1 MLQLMANTLGIGGE
15 RPTILVVE
23 DELISQRAL
32 VRLLSENG
40 YLAVGVSS
48 GEEAVA
54 RLSKTSPPVVILV
67 DFNLPGMNGLELI
80 DQFRRKGVS
89 SRMVLITASGDEEL
103 PGQALKAG
111 LIHYMRKPLNFVQL
125 LTILAEDDLPN

>member
-1 MLQLMANTLGIGGE
+1 MLELMANTIGTGGE
-15 RPTILVVE
+15 RPTVLVVE

-40 YLAVGVSS
+40 YLAIGVSS
-48 GEEAVA
+48 AEEAMA
-54 RLSKTSPPVVILV
+54 KFSKSSPPVVILI

-80 DQFRRKGVS
+80 EVLRRKGVG
-89 SRMVLITASGDEEL
+89 SRMVLITASGDEDL

-111 LIHYMRKPLNFVQL
+111 LIHYLRKPLNFVQL
-125 LTILAEDDLPN
+125 LTILAEKDLPN